1 MKLNPFENH
10 IGLDISDFKIRFF
23 QFHRIGSTKTKI
35 NSFSEIAVPK
45 GMITSGEIM
54 DQTKVSELLK
64 QLFDKPQYG
73 KPDSNYVHL
82 SLPEKK
88 IFLKT
93 FTVPSVPDNELAGAV
108 KWGIEQNVPVVM
120 DEVYFDWQLLSGK
133 NKKNKK
139 KKEKKDSEKN
149 NENHDQQ
156 LRIFTS
162 VAPKNL
168 VDSYSALLK
177 KINLVP
183 ISMENESIA
192 IARCLIDQSANITY
206 PLILLDLGKSR
217 TNLMIY
223 QNNALQYT
231 STIEVSGN
239 EMTEIISKTM
249 KLSTEDAEKAKII
262 CGLDKRKARGNVYKV
277 LEPIVQRL
285 IMHIR
290 ENVDYYDS
298 YIGTKQKAHSILLTG
313 SVSRMMN
320 LTQFLQKELG
330 YTCLIGDPWTNI
342 TRIKNKN
349 EKYSTDFFSY
359 TTAIGLALRRFD

>member
-1 MKLNPFENH
+1 MKFNPFENH

-45 GMITSGEIM
+45 GMIVSGEIM
-54 DQTKVSELLK
+54 DPIKVGELLK

-73 KPDSNYVHL
+73 KPDSTYVNL

-88 IFLKT
+88 VFLKT
-93 FTVPSVPDNELAGAV
+93 FTIPLVPDNELAGAI
-108 KWGIEQNVPVVM
+108 KWGIEQNIPVDM
-120 DEVYFDWQLLSGK
+120 DDVYFDWQIISGY

-139 KKEKKDSEKN
+139 KREKSNSDKN
-149 NENHDQQ
+149 NQNYEKE
-156 LRIFTS
+156 LSVFTS
-162 VAPKNL
+162 VASKDL
-168 VDSYSALLK
+168 VNSYSTVLK
-177 KINLVP
+177 KIDLVP
-183 ISMENESIA
+183 MNMENESIA
-192 IARCLIDQSANITY
+192 IARCLIDQSANITN
-206 PLILLDLGKSR
+206 PLILLDLGRSR
-217 TNLMIY
+217 INLMIY
-223 QNNALQYT
+223 ENNALQYT

-249 KLSTEDAEKAKII
+249 KLSTVDAEKAKII

-277 LEPIVQRL
+277 LEPIMQRL

-290 ENVDYYDS
+290 KNIEYYDN
-298 YIGTKQKAHSILLTG
+298 YVGTKKKIHSMLLTG
-313 SVSRMMN
+313 SVSRMTN
-320 LTQFLQKELG
+320 LAQFLQKELHH
-330 YTCLIGDPWTNI
+330 TCFIGDPWTNI
-342 TRIKNKN
+342 THIKDKN